1 MNRFLPTF
9 TLTFTLAVS
18 SLDAEPVRF
27 EWFEYTGR
35 DAIFEQSLPE
45 GHFRNPILSGYYPD
59 PSLCRVGDDYYLINS
74 TFAHFPGIPI
84 FHSRDLVNWRQIG
97 HAIDRPGQL
106 PYDGLGITRGI
117 FAPAI
122 SHHDGVFYI
131 VCTMVDAGGN
141 FFLTATDPAGPWSDP
156 VWLEFD
162 GIDPSIFFDDS
173 TGRAWIV
180 NNGEPPD
187 REPLYDG
194 HRAIW
199 IQEWDIAARR
209 PTGPRKIIING
220 GVDLAKQPVW
230 IEGPHIY
237 KRGDWYYLNCAEG
250 GTSDQHSQVIFR
262 SKAPDGPYV
271 SLTAHPTLTQRDLD
285 AARPHPVT
293 CTGHADFEIGPDGN
307 WWTVFLGCTPYS
319 GGHYN
324 TGRQTFLLPVTWS
337 DDDWPLILPPGEAV
351 PYVVSAPKVERVA
364 PNALQGETN
373 ALGTTRSTS
382 EDLTGNFTW
391 RDDFSA
397 PTLAQKWLFL
407 RAPHEQWWST
417 GDGLRIVPR
426 AKSLAAKGN
435 PSFVGRRLQHNRFTT
450 STALSLP
457 EARDVSAGL
466 VAFHNETH
474 HFVLGTRRAAGDG
487 YSIFVES
494 KKGADPAT
502 EVASSAIDAAP
513 GATIALRL
521 RGDDTDYVFDF

>member
-1 MNRFLPTF
+1 
-9 TLTFTLAVS
+9 
-18 SLDAEPVRF
+18 
-27 EWFEYTGR
+27 
-35 DAIFEQSLPE
+35 
-45 GHFRNPILSGYYPD
+45 
-59 PSLCRVGDDYYLINS
+59 
-74 TFAHFPGIPI
+74 
-84 FHSRDLVNWRQIG
+84 
-97 HAIDRPGQL
+97 
-106 PYDGLGITRGI
+106 
-117 FAPAI
+117 
-122 SHHDGVFYI
+122 
-131 VCTMVDAGGN
+131 MVDAGGN
-141 FFLTATDPAGPWSDP
+141 FVITATDPAGPWSDP

-173 TGRAWIV
+173 TGRGWIV

-187 REPLYDG
+187 RKPLYQG

-220 GVDLAKQPVW
+220 GVDLAAKPVW

-262 SKAPDGPYV
+262 SKAADGPYV
-271 SLTAHPTLTQRDLD
+271 PLTAHPTLTQRDLD
-285 AARPHPVT
+285 PAREHPVT

-337 DDDWPLILPPGEAV
+337 DDGWPLILPPGEPV
-351 PYVVSAPKVERVA
+351 PFVA
-364 PNALQGETN
+364 PSPAGVSVDSSLPP
-373 ALGTTRSTS
+373 
-382 EDLTGNFTW
+382 LTGNFTW

-397 PTLAQKWLFL
+397 PTLGQKWIFL

-417 GDGLRIVPR
+417 GDGLKIEPR
-426 AKSLAAKGN
+426 AESLAAKGN

-474 HFVLGTRRAAGDG
+474 HFVLGARRNSDDG
-487 YSIFVES
+487 YTVFVES
-494 KKGADPAT
+494 KKGADA
-502 EVASSAIDAAP
+502 ASQAAAVQINAAP
-513 GATIALRL
+513 GNTVHLRL
-521 RGDDTDYVFDF
+521 RGDDTDYIFDFSTDGGASWTQVGGTFDARQLSIATSYDFIGVLVGVVARKE